1 MLPKTRALPEELN
14 AVSAESFERASRKVT
29 TTAVNQKAPS
39 AQTSE
44 PDEQV
49 VDSGLNSQHSTL
61 LSVNNLETRFFTRA
75 GVVRA
80 VDRVSFVLSAGR
92 TLALV
97 GESGSGKSMTALS
110 VMRLVPPPG
119 RVVGGEVIFEGRNL
133 LDLPPNQMR
142 RVRGRQIAMIFQ
154 DPMTSLNP
162 VYTVGEQIAE
172 AIRLHEGLPSKAAAM
187 KAVEMLHKVRIPE
200 PARRSRD
207 YPHQLSGGM
216 RQRVMIAMALSCNPR
231 LLIADEPTTALD
243 VTIQAEI
250 LRLLARLKEEFH
262 IAMLL
267 ITHDL
272 GIVAEVADSVTV
284 MYAGQVVEDAPVH
297 EIFTRPRHPYTAGL
311 LQSIPRLS
319 EGETRRRLPTIEGS
333 VPGLID
339 IPPGCRFAARCPY
352 RRAECTEGAIP
363 LLEPTPHHHSRC
375 ILAEEPEVWRLKAEQ

>member
-1 MLPKTRALPEELN
+1 MNRQ
-14 AVSAESFERASRKVT
+14 AS
-29 TTAVNQKAPS
+29 S
-39 AQTSE
+39 AQASA
-44 PDEQV
+44 PHDRV
-49 VDSGLNSQHSTL
+49 IDSSLEAQDSTL
-61 LSVNNLETRFFTRA
+61 LSVNNLETRFYTRA

-80 VDRVSFVLSAGR
+80 VDKVSFALAVGK

-97 GESGSGKSMTALS
+97 GESGSGKSITALS
-110 VMRLVPPPG
+110 IMRLVPPPG
-119 RVVGGEVIFEGRNL
+119 RIVAGEVIFDGRNL
-133 LDLPPNQMR
+133 LDLTPKQIR

-172 AIRLHEGLPSKAAAM
+172 AIRLHEELPRKAAFQ
-187 KAVEMLHKVRIPE
+187 KAVEMLHKVRIPD
-200 PARRSRD
+200 PARRALD

-231 LLIADEPTTALD
+231 VLIADEPTTALD

-272 GIVAEVADSVTV
+272 GVVAEVADSVAV
-284 MYAGQVVEDAPVH
+284 MYAGQVVEDAPVQ
-297 EIFTRPRHPYTAGL
+297 EIFETPRHPYTEGL
-311 LQSIPRLS
+311 LLSIPRLTDDKS
-319 EGETRRRLPTIEGS
+319 RRRLLTIEGT

-339 IPPGCRFAARCPY
+339 IPPGCRFAVRCPY
-352 RRAECTEGAIP
+352 RRPECTVGDIP
-363 LLEPTPHHHSRC
+363 MLDPAPDHQSRC
-375 ILAEEPEVWRLKAEQ
+375 ILAEDAAVWRRLDS

>member
-1 MLPKTRALPEELN
+1 
-14 AVSAESFERASRKVT
+14 
-29 TTAVNQKAPS
+29 
-39 AQTSE
+39 
-44 PDEQV
+44 
-49 VDSGLNSQHSTL
+49 
-61 LSVNNLETRFFTRA
+61 
-75 GVVRA
+75 
-80 VDRVSFVLSAGR
+80 
-92 TLALV
+92 
-97 GESGSGKSMTALS
+97 
-110 VMRLVPPPG
+110 
-119 RVVGGEVIFEGRNL
+119 
-133 LDLPPNQMR
+133 
-142 RVRGRQIAMIFQ
+142 
-154 DPMTSLNP
+154 
-162 VYTVGEQIAE
+162 
-172 AIRLHEGLPSKAAAM
+172 
-187 KAVEMLHKVRIPE
+187 
-200 PARRSRD
+200 
-207 YPHQLSGGM
+207 
-216 RQRVMIAMALSCNPR
+216 MIAMALSCNPR

-311 LQSIPRLS
+311 LLSIPRLS